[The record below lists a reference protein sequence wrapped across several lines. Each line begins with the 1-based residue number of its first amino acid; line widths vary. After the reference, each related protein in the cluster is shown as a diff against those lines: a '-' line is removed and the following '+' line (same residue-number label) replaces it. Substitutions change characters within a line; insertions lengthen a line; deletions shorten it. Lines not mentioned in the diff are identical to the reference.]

1 MTVKELKS
9 LFELPDGMSQEEF
22 DNLEILVSNQEV
34 DDTLNPCNTEESG
47 YVVFGGRCD
56 ENGNLIGGDAEDE
69 KYDHAVFL
77 ISV

>member
-9 LFELPDGMSQEEF
+9 LFELPEGVSQEDF
-22 DNLEILVSNQEV
+22 DKLEVLISNEEV
-34 DDTLNPCNTEESG
+34 NNTLNPCKAEESG

-56 ENGNLIGGDAEDE
+56 ENGDLIGDDADDE

-77 ISV
+77 INI